1 MDLTKQPPRRPS
13 NVNMAGIVGLARMTD
28 KARAHNSETLAPYV
42 YGDDSNLD
50 TEVLGLIGMSASD
63 FAEAADAMSDDELVV
78 RVSQSIEEIG
88 RTQEEIDAFNRERI
102 EREPHDERHRALLAE
117 RLAKYAPDRT
127 DIKTIFAS
135 LELDDWG
142 QFRQIDLTQ
151 QPPRTPYLRS
161 VFGLMGA
168 ARMAD
173 KARAARAG
181 TLGEYRYGDDSGLD
195 RAILEFLGMSAGDF
209 MEAAYAHPNDTEL
222 SEWIAE
228 RVEKTPSEKC
238 TFNALRAQFGRF
250 GEVRAA
256 FLQRREEVGCE
267 RSDVDTYFDLM
278 DVDDEKSF
286 GVVDLRRH
294 APRSIYD
301 TSAAGL
307 AGLARAI
314 DKARA
319 YNCRMLG
326 TYWFG
331 EDSGFDRAI
340 LKFVDTSAAD
350 FAAAMETCADDE
362 AVLAWLGQRISGK
375 SEEEKA
381 HFNQSLWTASP
392 RGDHQWAAI
401 RKVVGAL
408 DPRRQDVCCFAAMT
422 ALDDSVFFARMK
434 AGV

>member
-1 MDLTKQPPRRPS
+1 MDLTRQPPRRPS

-28 KARAHNSETLAPYV
+28 KARAHNSETVEPYL
-42 YGDDSNLD
+42 YGSDSNLD
-50 TEVLGLIGMSASD
+50 TEVLGLIGMSAED
-63 FAEAADAMSDDELVV
+63 FADAADALSDEELVV
-78 RVSQSIEEIG
+78 RVRESIEQIG
-88 RTQEEIDAFNRERI
+88 RTQDEIDAFNSERL

-117 RLAKYAPDRT
+117 RLEKYAPGRT

-142 QFRQIDLTQ
+142 QFREMDLTV

-161 VFGLMGA
+161 VFGVMGA

-181 TLGEYRYGDDSGLD
+181 KLGAYRYGDDSGLD
-195 RAILEFLGMSAGDF
+195 KAILEFLGISAADF
-209 MEAAYAHPNDTEL
+209 MEAAYANPNDTEL
-222 SEWIAE
+222 SEWIGQ
-228 RVEKTPSEKC
+228 RVEKTPPEKC

-256 FLQRREEVGCE
+256 FLRRREEVGCD

-278 DVDDEKSF
+278 DVDDELSF

-301 TSAAGL
+301 ASVAGI

-326 TYWFG
+326 SYWFG
-331 EDSGFDRAI
+331 DDSGFDRAV
-340 LKFVDTSAAD
+340 LELVGTTAVE
-350 FAAAMETCADDE
+350 FAEAMNACVDDE
-362 AVLAWLGQRISGK
+362 AVLAWLGARASDK
-375 SEEEKA
+375 SDEEKA
-381 HFNQSLWTASP
+381 EFNQSLWTASP
-392 RGDHQWAAI
+392 RGDHQWAAV